1 MDRQERL
8 TYIIRLLQDISLNS
22 MEIKARFPGVSPR
35 TIERDLEQLAQEG
48 RIHQV
53 RRDRSRN
60 PTWET
65 GERAPTIEVRWMNGR
80 TAAAIKVMESCLA
93 TILPNTLLQDL
104 HPLFSRA
111 DTALRQAHNREY
123 ANWLQKIRIRPSLT
137 EHENAA
143 LASHHLGIIQ
153 EALLK
158 SQAIHVI
165 ERPDNTT
172 VIRRTIHPQGL
183 LFSRAGAHLI
193 ATDDA
198 MHGIPLQI
206 CIHDIVEVEL
216 LDQPASTPVGFNLD
230 HWIDDRKKEEAA
242 ELTAS

>member
-8 TYIIRLLQDISLNS
+8 TYIIRLLQDMSLNS

-104 HPLFSRA
+104 RPLFSRA
-111 DTALRQAHNREY
+111 DIALKQAHNREY
-123 ANWLQKIRIRPSLT
+123 ANWLQKIRIRPSLK
-137 EHENAA
+137 EDENADVT
-143 LASHHLGIIQ
+143 SRHLGIIQ

-158 SQAIHVI
+158 SQAIHVT
-165 ERPDNTT
+165 ERPDSMTA
-172 VIRRTIHPQGL
+172 ISRTIHPQGL
-183 LFSRAGAHLI
+183 LFSRSGAHLI

-198 MHGIPLQI
+198 AHDIPLQI
-206 CIHDIVEVEL
+206 CIQDISEVEL
-216 LDQPASTPVGFNLD
+216 LDQPSNTPAGFNLD
-230 HWIDDRKKEEAA
+230 HWLDSRKKEEAT

>member
-8 TYIIRLLQDISLNS
+8 TYIIRLLQDMSLNS

-80 TAAAIKVMESCLA
+80 TAAAIKVMESCLDCM
-93 TILPNTLLQDL
+93 LPSTLLQDL
-104 HPLFSRA
+104 QPLFSRA
-111 DTALRQAHNREY
+111 DTALKQAHNREY
-123 ANWLQKIRIRPSLT
+123 ANWLQKIRIKPSLKDHDAET
-137 EHENAA
+137 T
-143 LASHHLGIIQ
+143 SKHLGIIQ

-158 SQAIHVI
+158 NLAILVTEH
-165 ERPDNTT
+165 RDNTP
-172 VIRRTIHPQGL
+172 RAHRTIHPQGL
-183 LFSRAGAHLI
+183 LFSRAGVHLVAI
-193 ATDDA
+193 DETLQ
-198 MHGIPLQI
+198 GSPLQI
-206 CIHDIVEVEL
+206 CIHNIADVEL
-216 LDQPASTPVGFNLD
+216 LDQPASTPAGFNLD
-230 HWIDDRKKEEAA
+230 RWIESTRKEESP
-242 ELTAS
+242 ELSLAD